1 MSVGDDVRK
10 AVSTVVLI
18 TIVINI
24 VFCTAVS

>member
-18 TIVINI
+18 TIVIYI